1 MTQFTRAGRLASKT
15 LLPGPRVGDHYHHNH
30 TYPLKGQRGKKFKN
44 EKGNKNKSNN
54 KSPLEHSDS
63 YSYKRYTQL

>member
-1 MTQFTRAGRLASKT
+1 MARTGIDSALSQ
-15 LLPGPRVGDHYHHNH
+15 GPPRGDHYHHNH
-30 TYPLKGQRGKKFKN
+30 TYPLKGQRGQKFKN
-44 EKGNKNKSNN
+44 EKSNKSKSNS

>member
-1 MTQFTRAGRLASKT
+1 MQMIEGVKNLEILRMSFVDGPQGLPRL
-15 LLPGPRVGDHYHHNH
+15 GDHHHNH
-30 TYPLKGQRGKKFKN
+30 TYPLKGQRGKKSKN
-44 EKGNKNKSNN
+44 SNKS